1 MISKDERKPA
11 ECKILAGDKYRNF
24 RQKLFAEI
32 YVQIYYF
39 WIIFIQ
45 VATGRKSY
53 WEGWGEGGGVGGVL
67 VYRTILF
74 S

>member
-24 RQKLFAEI
+24 RQCLRAEI
-32 YVQIYYF
+32 YIQIYHF
-39 WIIFIQ
+39 WFILYRWLPEEK
-45 VATGRKSY
+45 VIGRM
-53 WEGWGEGGGVGGVL
+53 GGGGVGGVL